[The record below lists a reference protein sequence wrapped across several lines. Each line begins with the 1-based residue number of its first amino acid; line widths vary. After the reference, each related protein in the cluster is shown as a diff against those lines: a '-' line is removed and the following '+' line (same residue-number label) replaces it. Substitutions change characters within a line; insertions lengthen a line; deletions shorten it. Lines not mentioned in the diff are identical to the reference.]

1 MAKYHD
7 VMVKIP
13 WYGKKYHGMT
23 KIPLYGR
30 NTMVWLKYR
39 GMVRIP
45 CYGNKTMV
53 NKTMVNFGENTMVW

>member
-1 MAKYHD
+1 
-7 VMVKIP
+7 
-13 WYGKKYHGMT
+13 MT

>member
-1 MAKYHD
+1 
-7 VMVKIP
+7 MV
-13 WYGKKYHGMT
+13 KKYHGMT